1 MPRAT
6 KPLPE
11 PETVQV
17 KPWPE
22 NGAEPFAIRFPKV
35 LTTSFRTP
43 HQMYVACDKVQLFA
57 HLSGFSES
65 RSIDIAIATSE
76 ALENARRAMQN
87 YGKRGRVN
95 ITAIANPGKAILI
108 FVEDTAGMMG
118 AARMKFS
125 TLHEPMAEHG
135 RGSFIMA
142 TLSNFLAIIGAPG
155 GKRKDIALGF
165 YA

>member
-11 PETVQV
+11 PEIVQV

-43 HQMYVACDKVQLFA
+43 QQMYAACDKIQVFA

-65 RSIDIAIATSE
+65 RSVDIAMATSE
-76 ALENARRAMQN
+76 ALENARKAMQN
-87 YGKRGRVN
+87 YGKRGRIHV
-95 ITAIANPGKAILI
+95 TAIANPGKAILI

>member
-1 MPRAT
+1 
-6 KPLPE
+6 
-11 PETVQV
+11 
-17 KPWPE
+17 
-22 NGAEPFAIRFPKV
+22 
-35 LTTSFRTP
+35 
-43 HQMYVACDKVQLFA
+43 
-57 HLSGFSES
+57 
-65 RSIDIAIATSE
+65 
-76 ALENARRAMQN
+76 MQN